1 MQSQNLLLHIWMKK
15 ISMTIVLVIFC
26 WLNPSYHNQSVL
38 AQTQDQNTPNLPKQ
52 ENLIQKQSL
61 ETQQPKIKENP
72 TQQPEKPEVKKET
85 INLGVSIGYNTF
97 VVTALAL
104 LITILSIV
112 LTISIFILGYLG
124 YSKIDKTTTE
134 KLNKKMKEIEE
145 IKEKFDEDIKAI
157 KAKLDEKIKNLDQD
171 IEAIKANLNADEQK
185 LKTNI
190 TDLDEKIKNLDQD
203 IEAIKANL
211 NADEQKL
218 KTNITDVNA
227 KLGELSEKING
238 QVSELQ
244 KIVSSER
251 DKTENL
257 TKMIDNISDDFKK
270 YIQAEAIKMNVLTM
284 VNHYMKMKNFE
295 QALKEIEDFE
305 KKYLNEKELLKRC
318 KLNRATI
325 LCNQE
330 YALNNYDLALKN
342 LEELLDW
349 AEYKIEIYNLIAY
362 CYSQKYYNSYC
373 QETNLIKKAKK
384 QLEQLKEIIAEKNQR
399 ENFKL
404 KINLGNCEIHL
415 GDFKAALQYF
425 YDADSYLDGINS
437 QNSPGEFYL
446 WRVGKLICYLS
457 CIEQYKSELDQEFQ
471 IFTSNIDEWNEGL
484 RYCKKNFQHLEKY
497 LNKLEEEFNTFKN
510 QVNP

>member
-1 MQSQNLLLHIWMKK
+1 
-15 ISMTIVLVIFC
+15 MTIVLVIFC

-85 INLGVSIGYNTF
+85 IDLGVSIGYNTF

-190 TDLDEKIKNLDQD
+190 TD
-203 IEAIKANL
+203 
-211 NADEQKL
+211 
-218 KTNITDVNA
+218 VNA

-284 VNHYMKMKNFE
+284 VDHYMKMKNFE

>member
-1 MQSQNLLLHIWMKK
+1 MKK

-85 INLGVSIGYNTF
+85 IDLGVSIGYNTF

-190 TDLDEKIKNLDQD
+190 TD
-203 IEAIKANL
+203 
-211 NADEQKL
+211 
-218 KTNITDVNA
+218 VNA

-284 VNHYMKMKNFE
+284 VDHYMKMKNFE